1 MGYRDQGFLNVLVID
16 DDAALRELI
25 GRFVLSE
32 GHQVVTAGSAEE
44 ALAELPFHT
53 FDAAL
58 LDHHLPGM
66 EGLVLGEYLHRNN
79 PQMEVVLM
87 TGDPDART
95 AREALGYGLTLFT
108 KPFELERVHELLDR
122 AIRRAKARRATTEMH
137 ALRFDEGGA
146 EAETRS
152 VRPAGIDLAAHF
164 EALHE
169 AFGLSAVPRRV
180 EEQLARHIR
189 EALETLELRDP
200 SDARAR
206 AIAYAGIVAAQVL
219 GLKLPRTKAGATY
232 AAWYDA
238 LMVESGEAS
247 AFTFAPPEAP

>member
-1 MGYRDQGFLNVLVID
+1 MGYRDQGFLNVLVN

-25 GRFVLSE
+25 ARFVLTE

-95 AREALGYGLTLFT
+95 AREALGYGLTLFA
-108 KPFELERVHELLDR
+108 KPFELERVHELLVR
-122 AIRRAKARRATTEMH
+122 AIRRAKARRATTELR
-137 ALRFDEGGA
+137 ALRQDGSGG
-146 EAETRS
+146 EADAKPA
-152 VRPAGIDLAAHF
+152 RPPGIDLAAHF
-164 EALHE
+164 DALPE
-169 AFGLSAVPRRV
+169 AFGLSTVPRRV

-200 SDARAR
+200 SDAVAR
-206 AIAYAGIVAAQVL
+206 AVAYAGIVTAQVL

-238 LMVESGEAS
+238 LMIESGEAS
-247 AFTFAPPEAP
+247 AFTTAPAEAP